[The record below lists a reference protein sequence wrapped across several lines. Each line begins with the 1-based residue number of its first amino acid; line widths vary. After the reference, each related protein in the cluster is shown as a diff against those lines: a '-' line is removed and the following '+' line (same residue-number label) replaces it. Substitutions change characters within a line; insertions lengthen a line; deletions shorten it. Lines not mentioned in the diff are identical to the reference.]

1 LKAKHKGAEWIEEAK
16 KNAALE
22 AVKHI
27 KGGLIVGLG
36 SGSTAAYAIQ
46 EIGRLIHQKNWKIL
60 GVPTSYQAFLLAVDN
75 GISITTLNEHPKLDL
90 TIDGADQV
98 DPDLNLIKGM
108 GGALTKEKIVALA
121 SKQNIIVTDETK
133 LTKKLGTN
141 QPVPIE
147 VLPFAIA
154 LVESRIKKMKGN
166 PILREGKGKV
176 GPIITDNGNF
186 IVDADFGPIDA
197 PDKLNSELKSIPGLV
212 ETGLFINTADTVYIG
227 ASKGVQKLERK

>member
-197 PDKLNSELKSIPGLV
+197 PDKLNSELKLIPGLV